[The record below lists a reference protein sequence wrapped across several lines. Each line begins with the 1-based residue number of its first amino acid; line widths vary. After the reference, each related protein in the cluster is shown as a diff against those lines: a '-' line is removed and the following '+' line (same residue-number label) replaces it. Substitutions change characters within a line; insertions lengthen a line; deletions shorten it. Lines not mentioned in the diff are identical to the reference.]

1 MPWIVPI
8 AARSGRRSIRDRYRI
23 TASKKTG
30 GQSVKRPPEVVRG
43 NNEGTLIARL
53 IRQLVG
59 IPLFAAEPIPTIVV
73 RSAQNGVYS
82 RGPWSWLCAS
92 KWRHFADKLVLVYP
106 FRTPPS

>member
-1 MPWIVPI
+1 
-8 AARSGRRSIRDRYRI
+8 
-23 TASKKTG
+23 
-30 GQSVKRPPEVVRG
+30 VRG

-106 FRTPPS
+106 FRTPPSGHRVNVRSCYGFLGKVVIWYAKDPQV